1 MRREV
6 RCSRTAVIAAMLLSI
21 SAPSDARQP
30 TATMPRELIGEWEPQ
45 PQAAGC
51 GGVFTVKRDG
61 YSGMQD
67 SEGYGCSL
75 VAIKEQVSNNST
87 WNAKLLCSGE
97 DPRKVKMTAT
107 FNLRQFEGKD
117 LLVVAEQGPR
127 GASTILVL
135 RRCPR

>member
-1 MRREV
+1 ML
-6 RCSRTAVIAAMLLSI
+6 RTAVITAMLLSVC
-21 SAPSDARQP
+21 SGPSDARQP
-30 TATMPRELIGEWEPQ
+30 TATMPRDLIGEWEPQ

-51 GGVFTVKRDG
+51 GGLFTVRRDG
-61 YSGMQD
+61 YSGTQD

-75 VAIKEQVSNNST
+75 IAIKEQVSNSST

-117 LLVVAEQGPR
+117 LLVVAEQWPR

-135 RRCPR
+135 RRCAR